1 MHKYLTI
8 IIVTVIFALT
18 GCQKS
23 GPMTMNHLF
32 TPQPAPMTLSQS
44 VEDALI
50 NSNDPV
56 IANVRVEA
64 VQQVIILSGYV
75 KKIRQSDTAEQIA
88 RQVPGVQNV
97 DNRLIVRQ

>member
-1 MHKYLTI
+1 MHKYLK
-8 IIVTVIFALT
+8 VITASLIFGLVS
-18 GCQKS
+18 CQKS

-32 TPQPAPMTLSQS
+32 TPTPAPMTLSQS

-50 NSNDPV
+50 NTNDPV
-56 IANVRVEA
+56 LANVRVEA

-88 RQVPGVQNV
+88 RQVPGVANV
-97 DNRLIVRQ
+97 ENRLIVRQ